1 MKRIIP
7 ITLVSVVMALGFLSW
22 RQNRRATEQQAEA
35 VAAKQLLA
43 QVEAEA
49 QEQERRNQSEQARLS
64 AVNAQLAEKAA
75 KAARPGQ
82 SPATNPLPA
91 AAATGEAK
99 PKHPMAEMLQDPDMK
114 DVLRKQARDAVARS
128 VKELVS
134 SNLIEQLGLTKE
146 QAGELKKLLSQ
157 RGTLGFAFMMP
168 VMTGELDEAGLAEL
182 GRKTKADMGAL
193 TDELK
198 SFLGGDGYQT
208 FKAYEKTQPDR
219 ERLEKFGAQLKK
231 AGQPLAPEQRGQL
244 LAAMAEE
251 RNNFKFAIDYNDS
264 SQIDYEHFHDFY
276 AEDKLEAYF
285 REMEQLNARINQRAQ
300 AILPADQAAEFEEL
314 LKLQLQKGKYV
325 VKSTNAMLGQRA
337 AR

>member
-1 MKRIIP
+1 MKKIIP
-7 ITLVSVVMALGFLSW
+7 ITLVSVVIALGFLSW

-35 VAAKQLLA
+35 VAAKQRLA

-49 QEQERRNQSEQARLS
+49 QEQEHRNQSEQARLS
-64 AVNAQLAEKAA
+64 AVNARLAA
-75 KAARPGQ
+75 KAA
-82 SPATNPLPA
+82 A
-91 AAATGEAK
+91 AARLEQSRATPPPSTAAADPAK

-134 SNLIEQLGLTKE
+134 SNLIQQLGLTKE

-157 RGTLGFAFMMP
+157 RGTLGFDFMMP
-168 VMTGELDEAGLAEL
+168 VMTGELDDAGLAEL
-182 GRKTKADMGAL
+182 GRKTKADMAAL
-193 TDELK
+193 TEELK
-198 SFLGGDGYQT
+198 SFLGEDGYKT
-208 FKAYEKTQPDR
+208 FEAHEKTQPDR
-219 ERLEKFGAQLKK
+219 ERLEKFGARLKE

-276 AEDKLEAYF
+276 ADDKLEVYF
-285 REMEQLNARINQRAQ
+285 REMEQLNTRINQRAQ
-300 AILPADQAAEFEEL
+300 TILPADQAAEFEEL

-325 VKSTNAMLGQRA
+325 VKSTNAMLGKRA